1 MVDDKFVDST
11 ATQIYEES
19 DGEDET
25 ASVGNTMKTQSFHQG
40 DSAEGPSG
48 QEDPAPAPASSD
60 ESGPSAPPAKRPR
73 LGDAWTFA
81 AVDHVGQLQLEANAG
96 AHGPVFN

>member
-25 ASVGNTMKTQSFHQG
+25 ASVGNTMKTQSFHQRVSTTLHWV
-40 DSAEGPSG
+40 DT
-48 QEDPAPAPASSD
+48 SD
-60 ESGPSAPPAKRPR
+60 LLDRSTG
-73 LGDAWTFA
+73 
-81 AVDHVGQLQLEANAG
+81 
-96 AHGPVFN
+96 